1 MISKAP
7 DVKTYVAEVP
17 EERRAAI
24 KKLRS
29 LCRKTLA
36 GYQECM
42 EYGMP
47 CYKQN
52 GVIEVGFASQK
63 QSINV
68 YMLKREVVDEF
79 RAALSTASIGKGAFD
94 SPSRIR
100 STSKSWS
107 ACCAKPRGRKIAPLG
122 LEPSGAGWQPAAG

>member
-1 MISKAP
+1 MTSKAP

-17 EERRAAI
+17 AERRAAI
-24 KKLRS
+24 KKLRA

-79 RAALSTASIGKGAFD
+79 RAALSTASIGKGC
-94 SPSRIR
+94 IR
-100 STSKSWS
+100 FSKPDTIDFEVLERLLRKNVR
-107 ACCAKPRGRKIAPLG
+107 AK
-122 LEPSGAGWQPAAG
+122 SSSC

>member
-1 MISKAP
+1 MISKAA
-7 DVKTYVAEVP
+7 DVKTYIAEVP
-17 EERRAAI
+17 EERRAVI
-24 KKLRS
+24 KKLRA

-47 CYKQN
+47 CYKHN

-68 YMLKREVVDEF
+68 YVNNRGLVNEF
-79 RAALSTASIGKGAFD
+79 RVALPTASIGKGCIRFSKPDKIDFEVLERLLRKSVRAKG
-94 SPSRIR
+94 SP
-100 STSKSWS
+100 
-107 ACCAKPRGRKIAPLG
+107 C
-122 LEPSGAGWQPAAG
+122 